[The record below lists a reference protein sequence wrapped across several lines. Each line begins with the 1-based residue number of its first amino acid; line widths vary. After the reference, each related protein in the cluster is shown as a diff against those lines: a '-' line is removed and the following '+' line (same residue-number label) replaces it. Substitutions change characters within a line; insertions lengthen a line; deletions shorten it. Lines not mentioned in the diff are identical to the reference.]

1 MRANYNSRAASC
13 TEKCTQN
20 TSYPPLIE
28 IAAELWFAIT
38 LHTQQY
44 NDFMLL
50 CVTSFGLDSRLI
62 GVGESCSQ
70 RTWTNKGC
78 TSARIKEKELR
89 RRQNSS

>member
-28 IAAELWFAIT
+28 VAAELWFPKT

-44 NDFMLL
+44 NDFLLL

-62 GVGESCSQ
+62 GGGRELLPENVDGQ
-70 RTWTNKGC
+70 RLHLGSDKRERASS
-78 TSARIKEKELR
+78 SAE
-89 RRQNSS
+89 